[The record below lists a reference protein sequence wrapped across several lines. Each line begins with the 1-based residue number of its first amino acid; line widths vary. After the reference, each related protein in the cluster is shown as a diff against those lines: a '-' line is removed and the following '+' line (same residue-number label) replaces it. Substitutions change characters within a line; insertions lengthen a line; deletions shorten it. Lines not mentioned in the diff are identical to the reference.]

1 MGKCVVIGAAE
12 IKNYRRTKE
21 YLAKDDFFIFCDGGL
36 VHAESL
42 GVKPSLIIGDFD
54 SYTREKA
61 AADNTDNVEMM
72 VLPCEKDD
80 TDTVFAVKE
89 GIKRGFSEFLLLG
102 AIGQRLDH
110 SLANVSILVM
120 LNGAGKSGLI
130 LDDYSEIRLVG
141 RETAYI
147 DDKFS
152 YFSLLNITGKAEGIT
167 IRNAKYPLE
176 NGRIDCEYQ
185 YGISN
190 EVLAGEQA
198 AVSVAEGQLLLIK
211 VF

>member
-1 MGKCVVIGAAE
+1 MGKCVIIGAAE
-12 IKNYRRTKE
+12 IKNYKRAKE
-21 YLAKDDFFIFCDGGL
+21 YLSKDDFFIFCDGGL
-36 VHAESL
+36 AHAENL

-54 SYTREKA
+54 SYPREKA
-61 AADNTDNVEMM
+61 AADNTDNAQMI
-72 VLPCEKDD
+72 VLPREKDD

-89 GIKRGFSEFLLLG
+89 GMRRGFSEFLLLG
-102 AIGQRLDH
+102 AVGQRLDH
-110 SLANVSILVM
+110 SLANVSILLM
-120 LNGAGKSGLI
+120 LDGAEKSGLI

-141 RETAYI
+141 RKTAYI

-176 NGRIDCEYQ
+176 NGRITCDYQ
-185 YGISN
+185 YGVSN
-190 EVLAGEQA
+190 EVLTGEQA
-198 AVSVAEGQLLLIK
+198 EVSVAWGLLLLIK

>member
-1 MGKCVVIGAAE
+1 MGKCVIIGAAE
-12 IKNYRRTKE
+12 IKNYKRAKE
-21 YLAKDDFFIFCDGGL
+21 YLSKDDFFIFCDGGL
-36 VHAESL
+36 AHAENL
-42 GVKPSLIIGDFD
+42 EVKPSLIIGDFD
-54 SYTREKA
+54 SYPREKA
-61 AADNTDNVEMM
+61 AADNTDNAQMI
-72 VLPCEKDD
+72 VLPREKDD

-89 GIKRGFSEFLLLG
+89 GMRRGFSEFLLLG
-102 AIGQRLDH
+102 AVGQRLDH
-110 SLANVSILVM
+110 SLANVSILLM
-120 LNGAGKSGLI
+120 LDGAEKSGLI

-176 NGRIDCEYQ
+176 NGRITCDYQ
-185 YGISN
+185 YGVSN
-190 EVLAGEQA
+190 EVLTGEQA
-198 AVSVAEGQLLLIK
+198 EVSVAWGLLLLIK